1 MEERGDGQRGRR
13 QGKNIT
19 ECGARCHMNIKAP
32 GLEKRNPAMSSKVK
46 RDLTQA
52 VSGQGKQSH
61 QFSLV
66 RGICGSSSSTSNT
79 FLFLLSDKVTQSK
92 NLLTQ
97 NRTRQVTEHLEIS

>member
-1 MEERGDGQRGRR
+1 MDRGEGGRKR
-13 QGKNIT
+13 T
-19 ECGARCHMNIKAP
+19 SLCGARCHMNIKAA
-32 GLEKRNPAMSSKVK
+32 GLEKRNPAVSSKVK

-52 VSGQGKQSH
+52 VSGQGQQSH

-66 RGICGSSSSTSNT
+66 RGSCGSSSSTPNT

-97 NRTRQVTEHLEIS
+97 NRTRQVAEHLAIS